1 MTTVFTSAK
10 VFRGK
15 WNHTDVA
22 LKVMKNTED
31 VAPRAAVRICVPIDE
46 TTLTT
51 VQHRPFAVRLKLVF
65 VHSFIYQTP
74 NDIPDVVQTSAPKH
88 PS

>member
-46 TTLTT
+46 TILTT